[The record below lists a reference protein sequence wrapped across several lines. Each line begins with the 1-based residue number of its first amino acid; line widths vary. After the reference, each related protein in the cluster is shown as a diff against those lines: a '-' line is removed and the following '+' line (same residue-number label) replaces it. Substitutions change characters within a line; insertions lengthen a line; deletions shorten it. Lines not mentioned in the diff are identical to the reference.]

1 MRKKFPN
8 CRLSFECMET
18 KDYWYSNFGKSYHI
32 EIEFKIACLK
42 TVYPE
47 RFRTKE
53 FY

>member
-1 MRKKFPN
+1 MRKKLPN
-8 CRLSFECMET
+8 CSLSFECMET
-18 KDYWYSNFGKSYHI
+18 KDCWYFNFGKSYQGEN
-32 EIEFKIACLK
+32 EIKIACLK